1 MKKKFTSLLVFVLL
15 ISMVLPAGTSF
26 AAGKKPKLNMKKLN
40 MTVGST
46 FSLRVYNAKKRH
58 KITFTSSK
66 PSMALSQGR
75 AICVIVSPTF
85 TSLEVLIPE
94 II

>member
-26 AAGKKPKLNMKKLN
+26 AAGKRPKLNMKKLN

-46 FSLRVYNAKKRH
+46 FSFCVYNAKRS
-58 KITFTSSK
+58 IRL
-66 PSMALSQGR
+66 LSLRQNLR
-75 AICVIVSPTF
+75 
-85 TSLEVLIPE
+85 LQQ
-94 II
+94 

>member
-15 ISMVLPAGTSF
+15 ISMVLPAGTSS

-46 FSLRVYNAKKRH
+46 FSLRVYNAKRKH
-58 KITFTSSK
+58 KITLL
-66 PSMALSQGR
+66 PQNLRLQQ
-75 AICVIVSPTF
+75 
-85 TSLEVLIPE
+85 
-94 II
+94 